1 MIDKD
6 KQYKTRDG
14 REVRIYATDGAGP
27 YSVQGAVKQ
36 NDGWCLAKWNNFGRY
51 VHVGSSESPCD
62 LIEVKPRM
70 KFERWALV
78 ERNGGYSLWLDKPS
92 KAASVDAFAI
102 TRISFEVEEGEGL
115 DAV

>member
-1 MIDKD
+1 MIDKN

-14 REVRIYATDGAGP
+14 REVRIYATDGGGIYP
-27 YSVQGAVKQ
+27 VHGAIKGEHEWIPQ
-36 NDGWCLAKWNNFGRY
+36 RWRDDGKFEID
-51 VHVGSSESPCD
+51 VHKYD

-70 KFERWALV
+70 KIEKWV
-78 ERNGGYSLWLDKPS
+78 MVNRNGDYSLWLDKPS
-92 KAASVDAFAI
+92 KAASVDAFGL